1 MANENTVRVNIRIP
15 IEIHEYY
22 KTKSEKT
29 GVAMSAL
36 MYLDLE
42 NYLMI
47 KKSTEDL
54 PLLMAQMKRL
64 EEKQNG

>member
-22 KTKSEKT
+22 KNKSEKT
-29 GVAMSAL
+29 GVSMSAL

-54 PLLMAQMKRL
+54 PLLMAQMQKM
-64 EEKQNG
+64 EGAK

>member
-1 MANENTVRVNIRIP
+1 MSNANTIRVNIRIP
-15 IEIHEYY
+15 KEMYDYY
-22 KTKSEKT
+22 KTKSGKT

-36 MYLDLE
+36 MYLDME

-54 PLLMAQMKRL
+54 PLLLAQLKRL
-64 EEKQNG
+64 EEKSN